1 MNQLPSNLNDLVMT
15 FLQIRDRWS
24 FGMNFL
30 HVRGGGGGGG
40 GGGGQRYMY
49 MYALEAS
56 VTLEALMDFYQGNC
70 RPLHSLYQGAK
81 VWTPAL
87 LQFSIIVGPDHL

>member
-1 MNQLPSNLNDLVMT
+1 
-15 FLQIRDRWS
+15 
-24 FGMNFL
+24 
-30 HVRGGGGGGG
+30 
-40 GGGGQRYMY
+40 

>member
-1 MNQLPSNLNDLVMT
+1 MMNQLPSNLNDLVMT

-40 GGGGQRYMY
+40 GGGGATGGKDTCM
-49 MYALEAS
+49 LWKP
-56 VTLEALMDFYQGNC
+56 V
-70 RPLHSLYQGAK
+70 
-81 VWTPAL
+81 
-87 LQFSIIVGPDHL
+87 